1 MNLHITHDDKFM
13 DYFIQL
19 ADKVATIPNKYVVY
33 TWDNSVV
40 KHTKSS
46 NIIVVKA
53 NSPEF
58 YEAIGDLRQYDAVFL
73 HYLSDILLDLV
84 EKAPNGIK
92 FVWIF
97 FGGDGFRFTSF
108 DKKHYQPITQKTIN
122 KIEIRNLT
130 DIIHWHPKQLWWH
143 IQVYNFY
150 QKNSKEA
157 NQKLK
162 KAAAKIKFFCH
173 YIPEDFGIISSILN
187 AKNMKYVE
195 FNYGTMEDILN
206 NSLISTIE
214 NNNILI
220 GNSEACTAN
229 HLDALHKLKTIGIKD
244 RQIFVPLSY
253 GYESER
259 EYKEYVI
266 KEGKKLFGSDFI
278 PITDFMSKQ
287 DYHEQVL
294 FQCAYIIMNH
304 DRSQAGANNI
314 VALYAGQKLF
324 MSNRSTLYRFY
335 QSLGCSVSDF
345 QASTLT
351 DFSIPLSDSEIQQNR
366 YSINEY
372 YKQTAVE
379 LRYQKMFEQINGK

>member
-19 ADKVATIPNKYVVY
+19 ADKVATIPNKYIIY
-33 TWDNSVV
+33 TSNNTI

-46 NIIVVKA
+46 NIIVVKI

-73 HYLSDILLDLV
+73 HYLSDVLLDLV

-92 FVWIF
+92 FVWMF
-97 FGGDGFRFTSF
+97 FGGDGFRHTSF
-108 DKKHYQPITQKTIN
+108 DNQYYQPITSKAID
-122 KIEIRNLT
+122 KIHIRNIK
-130 DIIHWHPKQLWWH
+130 DIIHWHPKQFWWH
-143 IQVYNFY
+143 IQVYRFH
-150 QKNSKEA
+150 QKT
-157 NQKLK
+157 
-162 KAAAKIKFFCH
+162 AKQTNKQLEKVAHKISYFCH
-173 YIPEDFGIISSILN
+173 YIPEDFEILSTILN
-187 AKNMKYVE
+187 TKNMKYVE
-195 FNYGTMEDILN
+195 FNYGTMEAVIGN
-206 NSLISTIE
+206 IPTSPIQ

-244 RQIFVPLSY
+244 RQIFMPLSY

-351 DFSIPLSDSEIQQNR
+351 DFNIPLSDSEIQQNR